1 MKRTVLFDRHKNL
14 NAKIVNFAG
23 YMMPMSYSSVNEE
36 HIHVRN
42 KVGIFDVSHM
52 GEFEISGLND
62 VDDSI
67 IFHAGTSFNNGKIVT
82 NGGRVLSIVSS
93 GKTMKEAL
101 KKSYKSID
109 KINFEGKTFRQDIG
123 FDL

>member
-23 YMMPMSYSSVNEE
+23 YMMPISYSSVNEE

-52 GEFEISGLND
+52 GEFEISGLNE

-67 IFHAGTSFNNGKIVT
+67 VFHAGTSFNNDKIVT

-93 GKTMKEAL
+93 GKTMNEAL
-101 KKSYKSID
+101 KKSYKNID
-109 KINFEGKTFRQDIG
+109 KIEFEGKVFRKDIG